1 MNINETEPTVIKVEK
16 LVKSYKDLVAVNQVS
31 FTVKKGEVFTLLGL
45 NGAGKTTTI
54 EILEGIKKPDSGYV
68 EIFGFDITR
77 QPKKVKEKIG
87 VQLQD
92 TDFYRELKVKEI
104 CQQFANFYTDPMSPG
119 ELLKWVDMED
129 KRDALIRELSG
140 GQRRKLALALALVN
154 RPEIIF
160 LDEPTSGVDVKIRHS
175 LWEMICDLKK
185 RGMTV
190 FLTTHYLEE
199 AESISDRVAILHKGN
214 MMAID
219 TPQHLIQDKS
229 WSINIKFKTLNPLAP
244 GIITA
249 GSPRFGNLKSAGGF
263 YILEVNEMEQAV
275 IDLINLVKENKNQI
289 TELHAEQNSLEDI
302 FIELTK
308 GD

>member
-1 MNINETEPTVIKVEK
+1 MNMNETEDTVIKVEK
-16 LVKSYKDLVAVNQVS
+16 LKKSYKDLVAVDQVS

-54 EILEGIKKPDSGYV
+54 EILEGIKKPDGGYV

-77 QPKKVKEKIG
+77 QPKKIKEKIG

-92 TDFYRELKVKEI
+92 TDFYRELKVREI
-104 CQQFANFYTDPMSPG
+104 CRQFANFYTDPMGTG
-119 ELLKWVDMED
+119 ELLKWVNLED
-129 KRDALIRELSG
+129 KKDAMVRELSG

-160 LDEPTSGVDVKIRHS
+160 LDEPTSGVDVKTRHS
-175 LWEMICDLKK
+175 LWELICDLKK
-185 RGMTV
+185 RGLTV

-199 AESISDRVAILHKGN
+199 AESISDRVAILHKGS
-214 MMAID
+214 MLAMD

-229 WSINIKFKTLNPLAP
+229 WSTNIKFKTLHPLDMD
-244 GIITA
+244 TA
-249 GSPRFGNLKSAGGF
+249 TPGSPRFENLKSAGGF

-275 IDLINLVKENKNQI
+275 IDLINRLKENHNQI

>member
-1 MNINETEPTVIKVEK
+1 MNINETENTVIKVEK

-68 EIFGFDITR
+68 EIFGFDIAR

-104 CQQFANFYTDPMSPG
+104 CRQFANFYTDPMSPG

>member
-1 MNINETEPTVIKVEK
+1 MNINETENTVIKVEK

-54 EILEGIKKPDSGYV
+54 EILEGIKKPDGGYV
-68 EIFGFDITR
+68 EIFGFDIAR

>member
-1 MNINETEPTVIKVEK
+1 MNINETEDTVVKVEK
-16 LVKSYKDLVAVNQVS
+16 LEKSYKDLVAVDQVS

-68 EIFGFDITR
+68 EIFGIDITR
-77 QPKKVKEKIG
+77 QPKRIKEKIG

-92 TDFYRELKVKEI
+92 TDFYRELKVREI
-104 CQQFANFYTDPMSPG
+104 CRQFANFYTDPMSTG
-119 ELLKWVDMED
+119 ELLKWVDLED
-129 KRDALIRELSG
+129 KRDALVRELSG

-154 RPEIIF
+154 RPEIVF
-160 LDEPTSGVDVKIRHS
+160 LDEPTSGVDVKTRHS
-175 LWEMICDLKK
+175 LWELICDLKK
-185 RGMTV
+185 RGLTV

-199 AESISDRVAILHKGN
+199 AESISDRVAILHKGR
-214 MMAID
+214 MLAID

-229 WSINIKFKTLNPLAP
+229 WSIHIKFKTLTPLDP
-244 GIITA
+244 DNIVS
-249 GSPRFGNLKSAGGF
+249 GSPRFETLKSAGGF
-263 YILEVNEMEQAV
+263 YILEVNEMEQAI
-275 IDLINLVKENKNQI
+275 IDLVNRLKENQNQI

-308 GD
+308 GE